1 MMKYCFSSYLTL
13 SLLSASLLMVGSACS
28 KQMPEGTDCIV
39 ADSPATEEQP
49 SSDNATNWFTRFFL
63 DDILVTK

>member
-1 MMKYCFSSYLTL
+1 
-13 SLLSASLLMVGSACS
+13 MVGSACS